1 MAQFLEF
8 KPNDAQSEVR
18 EVINNNFKNATLK
31 PSENSGKKFG
41 LSLLILIGAGLSFF
55 WEKILM
61 LF

>member
-31 PSENSGKKFG
+31 PSENSGKK
-41 LSLLILIGAGLSFF
+41 
-55 WEKILM
+55 
-61 LF
+61 LFSIVGVQEANSQQ